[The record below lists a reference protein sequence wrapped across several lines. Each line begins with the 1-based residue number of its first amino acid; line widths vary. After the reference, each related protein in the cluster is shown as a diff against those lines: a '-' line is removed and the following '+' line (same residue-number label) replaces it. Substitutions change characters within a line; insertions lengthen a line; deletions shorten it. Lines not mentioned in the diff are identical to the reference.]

1 MEQLVDALAP
11 HRVVIHHDFTKARE
25 FGIDRP
31 NARLIPDPKVTGWG
45 TWGLVEAILHA
56 LRFSLDHEDCDYVQL
71 LSEGCLPIRPLREF
85 EAYVAA
91 DEADINADF
100 IELRRDDL
108 DAWMTYACRAFL
120 PAGSFRHRMARRAK
134 KWYFGPDA
142 KIVPRQSLALLH
154 ASNPVPPLVAL
165 RRRFAVEF
173 TRLLV
178 EGPGSLSFYSSE
190 LRPVVG
196 STWFGARRHVCEWLL
211 QSAENPRLREFFA
224 SLAIVDEHFFP
235 ALLASSPFRRAPSN
249 HVISQF
255 DASGHTMHIGME
267 DIEAMCATGRFFA
280 RKFPSDPGAPV
291 RIRALER
298 AAPVL
303 VGVQARRP
311 PLLRAV

>member
-1 MEQLVDALAP
+1 MDQLVDALAP
-11 HRVVIHHDFTKARE
+11 HRVVIHHDFTKAKD
-25 FGIDRP
+25 FGIERP

-56 LRFSLDHEDCDYVQL
+56 LRFSLEHEECDYVQL
-71 LSEGCLPIRPLREF
+71 LSEGCLPIRPLQEF
-85 EAYVAA
+85 EAHVAA
-91 DEADINADF
+91 DESDVHADF

-108 DAWMTYACRAFL
+108 DAWMTYACRAHL
-120 PAGSFRHRMARRAK
+120 AAGSLRHRMARRAK

-142 KIVPRQSLALLH
+142 TVVPRQSLAVLR
-154 ASNPVPPLVAL
+154 ASHPVPPLVAL
-165 RRRFAVEF
+165 RRRIAVEF
-173 TRLLV
+173 TRLLIR
-178 EGPGSLSFYSSE
+178 GSGSPSFYSAE

-211 QSAENPRLREFFA
+211 QSAQDHRFREFFA

-235 ALLASSPFRRAPSN
+235 ALLARSPFKLGPSN

-267 DIEAMCATGRFFA
+267 DIEAMFATGRFFA
-280 RKFPSDPGAPV
+280 RKFPSDPAAPV

-298 AAPVL
+298 ATPSVDGAP
-303 VGVQARRP
+303 ARRP
-311 PLLRAV
+311 PVLRAV